1 LQRDISVRAR
11 RHIGVLIR
19 HDLRYTLSSA
29 RGLLFLVF
37 YALFWSWVLV
47 KLATGLGERLKTPQA
62 GIIATWL
69 FDSNVARLLQERPA
83 TLAAYFVVATTLTPL
98 FAMLASCDQTATD
111 LGTRHI
117 RFLIPRVGRAE
128 IFMARLLGAAL
139 LMTFAQLLAGIAAT
153 IIAVVVRGDGE
164 AIGPILAYGAQVTGF
179 LIVYS
184 LPIVALM
191 SLVSAAMASVGL
203 ALLVGVGGYAV
214 LALVF
219 TLLPFEGK
227 LASVISFLVPSGLK
241 PYLLQPEIGPALAAG
256 AGALGYVALY
266 VFLGWQVFRTRD
278 A

>member
-1 LQRDISVRAR
+1 VRAR
-11 RHIGVLIR
+11 RHIGVLVR

-37 YALFWSWVLV
+37 FGLFWAWLFS
-47 KLATGLGERLKTPQA
+47 KLAGDFGKNLGTPQA
-62 GIIATWL
+62 GFIVTWM
-69 FDSNVARLLQERPA
+69 FDSNVARLLQERPS
-83 TLAAYFVVATTLTPL
+83 TLAAYFVIAAMLTPL

-128 IFMARLLGAAL
+128 IFVARLVGAAL

-153 IIAVVVRGDGE
+153 IVALVGQAEAGE
-164 AIGPILAYGAQVTGF
+164 AARIISYGAQVTGL

-203 ALLVGVGGYAV
+203 ALLVGLGGYAV
-214 LALVF
+214 LALA
-219 TLLPFEGK
+219 LAWMPLEGR
-227 LASVISFLVPSGLK
+227 AQTVVTFLVPSGLK
-241 PYLLQPEIGPALAAG
+241 PYLLQPELGPALAAC
-256 AGALGYVALY
+256 AGALAYAALY

>member
-1 LQRDISVRAR
+1 VRAR

-37 YALFWSWVLV
+37 FGLFWGWLFS
-47 KLATGLGERLKTPQA
+47 KLAGGWAQQLVTPQV
-62 GIIATWL
+62 GFLVSRFI
-69 FDSNVARLLQERPA
+69 DSTVARLLQERPA
-83 TLAAYFVVATTLTPL
+83 TLVAYFVAATTLTPL

-128 IFMARLLGAAL
+128 IFIARLVGAAIVMSL
-139 LMTFAQLLAGIAAT
+139 AQLLAGIAAT
-153 IIAVVVRGDGE
+153 IVAIVLHGGGDTSTA
-164 AIGPILAYGAQVTGF
+164 AIVGYGARVTGL

-184 LPIVALM
+184 LPMVALM

-203 ALLVGVGGYAV
+203 ALLVGLGSYAI
-214 LALVF
+214 LGPALG
-219 TLLPFEGK
+219 LMPLEGAAAK
-227 LASVISFLVPSGLK
+227 VISFLVPGGLK
-241 PYLLQPEIGPALAAG
+241 PYLLQPEIGPALVAC

-266 VFLGWQVFRTRD
+266 AFLGWQVFRRRD